1 MTPSTMKRS
10 INSRFPHSVCGFSSD
25 WAMMTFKPRPYNT
38 RWMPPMTVAAKGA
51 TISGT
56 ITPTVLL
63 RPDRRFTATG
73 LGR

>member
-1 MTPSTMKRS
+1 
-10 INSRFPHSVCGFSSD
+10 
-25 WAMMTFKPRPYNT
+25 
-38 RWMPPMTVAAKGA
+38 MTVAAKGV